1 MSNGATTQ
9 ERQNAAPNDS
19 STALLER
26 VQQQLRGNPLILLLI
41 AGAALIAIVVAL
53 LMWARAPEYRVL
65 YSNLTEADGG
75 RIISE
80 LDGRGVPYRFSAGGT
95 ALLVPSDSVH
105 SLRLQLA
112 EQGLPRGGNVGFE
125 LMDNQAFGVSQFAE
139 QVNFQ
144 RGLEGE
150 LSRSIEALGPVS
162 RARVHLAMAR
172 SSVFVRDREPAKA
185 SVIVTLEPGRV
196 IGEGQV
202 SAIVHMVSSSVP
214 ELAAENVTVVD
225 QNSRLLSR

>member
-9 ERQNAAPNDS
+9 ERQNAAPNAS

-80 LDGRGVPYRFSAGGT
+80 LDGRGVP
-95 ALLVPSDSVH
+95 
-105 SLRLQLA
+105 
-112 EQGLPRGGNVGFE
+112 
-125 LMDNQAFGVSQFAE
+125 
-139 QVNFQ
+139 
-144 RGLEGE
+144 
-150 LSRSIEALGPVS
+150 
-162 RARVHLAMAR
+162 
-172 SSVFVRDREPAKA
+172 
-185 SVIVTLEPGRV
+185 
-196 IGEGQV
+196 
-202 SAIVHMVSSSVP
+202 
-214 ELAAENVTVVD
+214 
-225 QNSRLLSR
+225 